1 MLRSFRPLVCLL
13 ALLVFSG
20 PAAARETVEAVVAEP
35 FLELHTGPG
44 RGYPVF
50 HVVDR
55 GRSVRLI
62 RRRTDWFQVRTED
75 GVKGWARGDA
85 IARTLV
91 GGEPFGTAG
100 DGAEG
105 YAGRR
110 WEAGL
115 LLGDFDGASSLTL
128 YGARHFGR
136 NFSAE
141 LRLADVSG
149 DFSDGWLV
157 TANLVHQPFPDWRL
171 SPYATLGTGII
182 RIEPHATL
190 VQTPDRTDQVG
201 QVGIGLRTHLTRR
214 FILRAEYSHYL
225 VFTSRDD
232 NEGIDAW
239 KAGFAFYF

>member
-1 MLRSFRPLVCLL
+1 MVRRSGPLLCLL
-13 ALLVFSG
+13 ALLAFGG
-20 PAAARETVEAVVAEP
+20 PAAARDYVEAVVAEP

-55 GRSVRLI
+55 GQAVQLI
-62 RRRTDWFQVRTED
+62 RRRTDWYQVETAQGLR
-75 GVKGWARGDA
+75 GWARGEA

-91 GGEPFGTAG
+91 GGEPFDSDDAG
-100 DGAEG
+100 ADG
-105 YAGRR
+105 YSGRR

-128 YGARHFGR
+128 YGARHFGS

-141 LRLADVSG
+141 LRLVDISG
-149 DFSDGWLV
+149 DFSDGWLL
-157 TANLVHQPFPDWRL
+157 TANLVHQPFPQWRL

-201 QVGIGLRTHLTRR
+201 QVGLGLRTHLTRR
-214 FILRAEYSHYL
+214 FIFRAEYSHYL
-225 VFTSRDD
+225 VFTSRDE
-232 NEGIDAW
+232 NEDIEEW
-239 KAGFAFYF
+239 KAGFAFFF